1 MDFFDEISKEKEDF
15 PKVRAVTKQM
25 RGYSL
30 NFYQIFARTHRPL
43 VGDELQCNG
52 GSILYLIKLTD
63 NGIKTEE

>member
-30 NFYQIFARTHRPL
+30 NFYQIFAI
-43 VGDELQCNG
+43 GFW
-52 GSILYLIKLTD
+52 
-63 NGIKTEE
+63 